1 MMGTPSRL
9 SWLTSP
15 NSSSEAPLFESRIAT
30 SSRSTMP
37 RSPCSESTGWRN
49 EAGVPVDVRVAASL
63 RAISPDLPTPDTMS
77 RPCAAASS
85 RTAAANGGPN
95 RPATRSIA
103 AASRARTR
111 RPRSTRSLGSV
122 RDIAT
127 LHEVLGQEA
136 LPLAPRLEDQFRD
149 LTRRSLAPGGC
160 GDDARRRLDL
170 GHGIRHGDRQPHACE
185 QRQVRQVVPHEGT
198 LLPREPA
205 PLEQPLERGQLAR
218 GGVLN
223 DLVYRQLARPQRCG
237 GRLAAAHPHH
247 REAGGSQQPD
257 PQAVLDVKPF
267 EFDGVV
273 RYDAQVHAVV
283 GEHAVDVE
291 ADELQAAGE
300 RGVDHRCMDRAQGT
314 RLRRRA
320 STSLG
325 QWTPLRHRPYNRLP
339 APPWAA
345 PAQCPLSER
354 VRRPV
359 AAGRR
364 GCPRAAA
371 GGGLYGTAP

>member
-63 RAISPDLPTPDTMS
+63 RAISPDFPTPDTMS

-149 LTRRSLAPGGC
+149 LTRG
-160 GDDARRRLDL
+160 
-170 GHGIRHGDRQPHACE
+170 
-185 QRQVRQVVPHEGT
+185 
-198 LLPREPA
+198 
-205 PLEQPLERGQLAR
+205 
-218 GGVLN
+218 
-223 DLVYRQLARPQRCG
+223 
-237 GRLAAAHPHH
+237 
-247 REAGGSQQPD
+247 AGGSKQPV
-257 PQAVLDVKPF
+257 PTAYVDVKPL
-267 EFDGVV
+267 EYDGVV
-273 RYDAQVHAVV
+273 QSDAQVHAVI

-300 RGVDHRCMDRAQGT
+300 RGVDHRAQ
-314 RLRRRA
+314 
-320 STSLG
+320 S
-325 QWTPLRHRPYNRLP
+325 PRPTDTAR
-339 APPWAA
+339 APPIQPF
-345 PAQCPLSER
+345 PAR
-354 VRRPV
+354 
-359 AAGRR
+359 
-364 GCPRAAA
+364 PRAAPTPCPSA
-371 GGGLYGTAP
+371 SGLEGAEPRVATLPPGPPPRS